1 MMCNCLTVEL
11 WYMVITRNKSRLSHN
26 NKILLHFIKDDELNN
41 STNKQINIKKKFPI
55 FKKN

>member
-1 MMCNCLTVEL
+1 
-11 WYMVITRNKSRLSHN
+11 MVVTRRRESTRLSYN
-26 NKILLHFIKDDELNN
+26 NKILRHFIQDVELNN